1 MTMISPLQNIHSK
14 GSFGNFENKTE
25 NELLK
30 ISELKNLLIVQIVQ
44 YKNSSIKINDI
55 KLSNLQFVNEA
66 QKVVA
71 NENLRILWN
80 SPNYW
85 LVVSKKK
92 ELFSEILKNFNDSDF
107 AVTDLSHSKAI
118 IEIEGPNVKEVLKKG
133 CPFNFN
139 IFSKNMCINSSYN
152 GISFL
157 VDMVEDDPEKAR
169 IFSLRS
175 FGESMYHSITDAS
188 LESVSYTHLTLPTTP
203 YV

>member
-1 MTMISPLQNIHSK
+1 MTVISPLQNIHSE
-14 GSFGNFENKTE
+14 GSYGNFENKTE

-55 KLSNLQFVNEA
+55 KLNNLQFVNEA

-80 SPNYW
+80 SPNNW

-157 VDMVEDDPEKAR
+157 VDMIEDDPEKVR

-188 LESVSYTHLTLPTTP
+188 LEYG
-203 YV
+203 YKCI

>member
-1 MTMISPLQNIHSK
+1 MTMISPLQNIHSE
-14 GSFGNFENKTE
+14 GSYGNFENKTE

-44 YKNSSIKINDI
+44 YKNSLIKINDI
-55 KLSNLQFVNEA
+55 NLNNLQFVNEA

-80 SPNYW
+80 SPNNW

-92 ELFSEILKNFNDSDF
+92 EFFSEILKNFNDSDF

-188 LESVSYTHLTLPTTP
+188 LEYG
-203 YV
+203 YKCI